1 MKHFVDLTDI
11 RKGKMIPKM
20 VCAEQNY
27 KPQSAPCSTYA
38 DLVTEAERELTAYLT
53 AVKEIHGLHSVNIA
67 AEHWIQALDEIC
79 LSNLNPKESFRRV
92 TFSAVSTLC
101 H

>member
-1 MKHFVDLTDI
+1 LICLMQ
-11 RKGKMIPKM
+11 GKARIPKM
-20 VCAEQNY
+20 ICAEQNY

-38 DLVTEAERELTAYLT
+38 DLVTEAERELTAYLI
-53 AVKEIHGLHSVNIA
+53 AVKEIHGLHSVHIA
-67 AEHWIQALDEIC
+67 AEHWMQALDEIC

-92 TFSAVSTLC
+92 TFFAVSTLC